1 MVEGTM
7 TLESSRRLSAIR
19 HANSAFELVIGVR
32 DRWTRNAA
40 PGLPSNDLKQV
51 TGDLGRA
58 LDILRD
64 ERGAYWDAAEPLM
77 AAARVLLQLDWA
89 ELEKALQ
96 HANLAY
102 AEISEHRPTS
112 GSSTPT

>member
-1 MVEGTM
+1 M
-7 TLESSRRLSAIR
+7 TLESSRRLSAIK
-19 HANSAFELVIGVR
+19 HASSAFELVVGIR

-40 PGLPSNDLKQV
+40 PGLPSSDLKQV
-51 TGDLGRA
+51 ALDLGKA

-64 ERGAYWDAAEPLM
+64 EHGAYWDSAEPLM

-102 AEISEHRPTS
+102 AEMSEHRPTT
-112 GSSTPT
+112 GSSTLP